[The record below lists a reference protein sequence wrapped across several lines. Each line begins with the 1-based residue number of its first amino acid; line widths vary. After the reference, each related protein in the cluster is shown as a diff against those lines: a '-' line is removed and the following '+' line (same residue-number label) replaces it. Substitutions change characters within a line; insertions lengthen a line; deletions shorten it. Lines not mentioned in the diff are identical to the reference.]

1 MRNWEVDATPPDV
14 WVVEHVDGAG
24 AYVCSVHL
32 GGKMSRCVPSPWTM
46 EAAYLIAAAPDL
58 LEACQAFVRLANAG
72 HDWAFEPEAL
82 SLARAAIAK
91 SRVPEDDDFE

>member
-1 MRNWEVDATPPDV
+1 
-14 WVVEHVDGAG
+14 
-24 AYVCSVHL
+24 
-32 GGKMSRCVPSPWTM
+32 M